1 MIKKFI
7 IRKSPKFKGIKK
19 LPAQKSPGSFV
30 KVLDAE
36 KVKASQR
43 AILGDVPEYMGMSS
57 KALGD
62 MAAESL
68 AIKTAN
74 KKFFSSLQ
82 KGLKRSRAR
91 TATGIK
97 TIRQTKKV
105 PKIAVFKAKSKG
117 AMKAYTAANI
127 KSADVFRKSMEKLTG
142 RSKSDPMLMKSSKV
156 KPKTMAKEPGER
168 MGIDNRDVS
177 ALRSNEIRIKTI
189 EDGKLKFKTKRIGG
203 SYTDYTETMSFDLFK
218 KKKK

>member
-57 KALGD
+57 RALGD

-105 PKIAVFKAKSKG
+105 PKPAIIKAKSKG
-117 AMKAYTAANI
+117 AMKSYGIATK
-127 KSADVFRKSMEKLTG
+127 KSEDVFRKTMETFTTRSKASLYQMKSKPVKRSLTG
-142 RSKSDPMLMKSSKV
+142 FEGEKAQYIQAMRDMGFETPGYYSGMSKSGKISKRY
-156 KPKTMAKEPGER
+156 AKFL
-168 MGIDNRDVS
+168 DKN
-177 ALRSNEIRIKTI
+177 
-189 EDGKLKFKTKRIGG
+189 
-203 SYTDYTETMSFDLFK
+203 K
-218 KKKK
+218 K

>member
-57 KALGD
+57 RAIGD
-62 MAAESL
+62 LAAESL
-68 AIKTAN
+68 AIRTAN
-74 KKFFSSLQ
+74 KKFFSSLS
-82 KGLKRSRAR
+82 KGLKRSRAK
-91 TATGIK
+91 TATGLR

-117 AMKAYTAANI
+117 AMKAYKTANV

-142 RSKSDPMLMKSSKV
+142 RSKSDSMLMKSSKV
-156 KPKTMAKEPGER
+156 KKSTFNNESLKTMGLDVRE
-168 MGIDNRDVS
+168 VS
-177 ALRSNEIRIKTI
+177 AMSGRTYKT
-189 EDGKLKFKTKRIGG
+189 
-203 SYTDYTETMSFDLFK
+203 YTETPKFNIFK
-218 KKKK
+218 KKK

>member
-1 MIKKFI
+1 MKKFIIPIKKFI
-7 IRKSPKFKGIKK
+7 GPWNASKKFKGTQK
-19 LPAQKSPGSFV
+19 LPAQKSASTFV

-57 KALGD
+57 RAIGD

-68 AIKTAN
+68 ALKTAN
-74 KKFFSSLQ
+74 KKFFNTLQ

-97 TIRQTKKV
+97 TIRQTKPVSK
-105 PKIAVFKAKSKG
+105 PAVFKAKNKG
-117 AMKAYTAANI
+117 AMKAYKTANV
-127 KSADVFRKSMEKLTG
+127 KSEKVFIGTMDKLTG
-142 RSKSDPMLMKSSKV
+142 KSKTSPFKN
-156 KPKTMAKEPGER
+156 KTAP
-168 MGIDNRDVS
+168 
-177 ALRSNEIRIKTI
+177 
-189 EDGKLKFKTKRIGG
+189 TKRPL
-203 SYTDYTETMSFDLFK
+203 TSFDGEQGQYVQAMRNMGFDTKDFYYGVPTQGRISKRHANYLDMIAK

>member
-57 KALGD
+57 RALGD

-97 TIRQTKKV
+97 TIRQSKKV

-117 AMKAYTAANI
+117 AMKAYTAANV

-156 KPKTMAKEPGER
+156 KKSTFDNDSLKTMGLDVRE
-168 MGIDNRDVS
+168 VS
-177 ALRSNEIRIKTI
+177 AMQGRTYKT
-189 EDGKLKFKTKRIGG
+189 
-203 SYTDYTETMSFDLFK
+203 YTETPKFNIYK
-218 KKKK
+218 KKKR

>member
-57 KALGD
+57 RAIGD
-62 MAAESL
+62 LAAESL
-68 AIKTAN
+68 AIRTAN
-74 KKFFSSLQ
+74 KKFFSSLS
-82 KGLKRSRAR
+82 KGLKRSRAK
-91 TATGIK
+91 TATGLK

-117 AMKAYTAANI
+117 AMKAYKAANV

-142 RSKSDPMLMKSSKV
+142 KSKSDPMRMKSSKV
-156 KPKTMAKEPGER
+156 KKSTFNNESLKTMGLDVRE
-168 MGIDNRDVS
+168 VS
-177 ALRSNEIRIKTI
+177 AMSGRTYKT
-189 EDGKLKFKTKRIGG
+189 
-203 SYTDYTETMSFDLFK
+203 YTETPKFNIFK
-218 KKKK
+218 KKK

>member
-36 KVKASQR
+36 KIKASQR

-57 KALGD
+57 RAIGD
-62 MAAESL
+62 LAAESL
-68 AIKTAN
+68 AIRTAN
-74 KKFFSSLQ
+74 KKFFSSLS
-82 KGLKRSRAR
+82 KGLKRSRAK
-91 TATGIK
+91 TATGLR

-117 AMKAYTAANI
+117 AMKAYRAANV

-142 RSKSDPMLMKSSKV
+142 RSKSDPMRLKSVAAKRPLTSFEGEKGQYVKAMRDMGFETKGFYSGMDKTGKISKRY
-156 KPKTMAKEPGER
+156 AKFL
-168 MGIDNRDVS
+168 D
-177 ALRSNEIRIKTI
+177 
-189 EDGKLKFKTKRIGG
+189 
-203 SYTDYTETMSFDLFK
+203 K
-218 KKKK
+218 KKK